1 MNSKI
6 THLEP
11 KRRKS
16 IFRGI
21 TGPSEIKKKKKM
33 WLTWTVNEERLQSSI
48 LRSCLEYNGLSLR
61 KTTVYVRPTWW
72 ELHLADHFSLMDVA
86 SVTMFWAC
94 FSNGM
99 SIILPRKV
107 KAPWKTEN
115 TNFLKECS
123 EIIGFLSVHT
133 CTTRTFQI
141 PPELYWLSYPTF
153 EKAKVNYRGQT
164 SFLPPKEGE
173 EKKKTLQCFNGEE
186 KPSDTRYW
194 KLFI

>member
-1 MNSKI
+1 
-6 THLEP
+6 
-11 KRRKS
+11 
-16 IFRGI
+16 
-21 TGPSEIKKKKKM
+21 M
-33 WLTWTVNEERLQSSI
+33 WLTWTVNGERLQSSI
-48 LRSCLEYNGLSLR
+48 LRSCLEYSGLSLR

-133 CTTRTFQI
+133 CMTRTFQI

-164 SFLPPKEGE
+164 SFLLPEEG
-173 EKKKTLQCFNGEE
+173 EKKKNLQHFNGEE